1 MLISI
6 KALCFWFHST
16 VIKAGNSLLSLSV
29 RCVLLFV
36 AHFLCM
42 PGCSCLCLITY
53 QTLLGSLLLCCKNFF
68 LFILQQRRE
77 TVCKTLE
84 LKPDETSYTDI
95 MHRLVKRYLFKLER
109 AKDEKEN
116 GKLHTLQRVRWWCH
130 TIPTWPTL
138 HSLTHISP

>member
-1 MLISI
+1 MYY
-6 KALCFWFHST
+6 F
-16 VIKAGNSLLSLSV
+16 
-29 RCVLLFV
+29 FV

-116 GKLHTLQRVRWWCH
+116 GKLHTLESVAGDVILSPRDLPTMLCTTSH
-130 TIPTWPTL
+130 TGINTAMRIAFINI
-138 HSLTHISP
+138 SLVIKVYLLPL